1 MNVGTGIGGKR
12 VFAHIHEAEEWQKSQ
27 GQGKAPC
34 PWLLVK
40 REQADCPLSNCSQ
53 DYPCPQNFLKVFR
66 KVFRKDFLKVF
77 RKITLTNSN
86 TRTFY

>member
-1 MNVGTGIGGKR
+1 MGTGIGGKR

-27 GQGKAPC
+27 GQGKSPC